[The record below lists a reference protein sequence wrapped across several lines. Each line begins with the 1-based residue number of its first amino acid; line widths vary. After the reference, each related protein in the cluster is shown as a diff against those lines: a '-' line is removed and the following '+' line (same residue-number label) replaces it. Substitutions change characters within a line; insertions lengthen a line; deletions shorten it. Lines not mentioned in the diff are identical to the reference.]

1 MLLGNFAQTIILC
14 ILKGKVLHISEKMS
28 GVVLMCALTLNS
40 KNEKIL
46 TASLYVWFFNP
57 FMGVVACYGTSVEIT
72 GKLAGVGSPCTL
84 WFPRIQLQVARCDL

>member
-28 GVVLMCALTLNS
+28 GVVLMCELTLNS

-46 TASLYVWFFNP
+46 TASLYVFF
-57 FMGVVACYGTSVEIT
+57 
-72 GKLAGVGSPCTL
+72 
-84 WFPRIQLQVARCDL
+84 